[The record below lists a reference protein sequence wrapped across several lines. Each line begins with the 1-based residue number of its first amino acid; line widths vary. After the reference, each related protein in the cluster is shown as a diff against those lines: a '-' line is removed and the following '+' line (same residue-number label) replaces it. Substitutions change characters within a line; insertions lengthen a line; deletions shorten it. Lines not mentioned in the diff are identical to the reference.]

1 MQALVNCSSTLGD
14 VAVIGRPSLGD
25 SHFQSNVIDNVE
37 NFLEFYVHI
46 KYFVYCTH
54 ASYKHYR

>member
-14 VAVIGRPSLGD
+14 VAIIELPSLGN
-25 SHFQSNVIDNVE
+25 SHFQSNVLDNVE